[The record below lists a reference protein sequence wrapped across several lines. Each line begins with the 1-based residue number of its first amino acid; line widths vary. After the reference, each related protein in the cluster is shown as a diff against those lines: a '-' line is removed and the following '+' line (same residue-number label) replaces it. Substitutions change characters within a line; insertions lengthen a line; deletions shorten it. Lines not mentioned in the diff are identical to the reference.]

1 MFYLGRETIRQ
12 EHEMVSRWIR
22 TKLSIF
28 TNISDVKETPG
39 MISLLVMVINR
50 ASWICADI
58 NLDPGLSKEQG

>member
-22 TKLSIF
+22 TQLGIF

-39 MISLLVMVINR
+39 MISLVMVINR